1 MKIRPWSSI
10 AFRLALNYGAL
21 VLLTMC
27 MVLAI
32 FYVQTVGVLQLR
44 TDRENAASIDR
55 LLEGHTAEPS
65 LEHLTA
71 LVKRE
76 LRDGEKSDTEIYL
89 LLDALGNKVVGNIDV
104 VPTKLLKGPVAHE
117 ARVVRAG
124 RATVGRLQVRMLDS
138 GGWLVV
144 GSDLQSLRELE
155 RLYGRASLFAALI
168 TLVMAVGG
176 AFVFRGEVEQRAGVI
191 RKTMAS
197 VAEGNLK
204 ARIPVL
210 EQQDEFTRL
219 DRDVNAMLDRLEQLM
234 DGVRHVSNTIAHNL
248 RTPLTRILLRLQS
261 AEGRSAAEQAQ
272 AVQFA
277 AREVAELGVVF
288 DKLLHIAEV
297 ESGARRQAFTPLA
310 LDVVVT
316 DVLELYEPVAE
327 ERGVQMSCAFEGAV
341 VVAADADLI
350 ASALANLIDNALKYT
365 APHGQGMVQV
375 RLELQSEQAVLS
387 VQDNG
392 QGVPAAD
399 LERIGTRF
407 YRADRS
413 REGYGLG
420 LASVQ
425 AIVRLHGGRI
435 SFHDAAPGLRVRLSL
450 PALQS

>member
-1 MKIRPWSSI
+1 
-10 AFRLALNYGAL
+10 
-21 VLLTMC
+21 
-27 MVLAI
+27 
-32 FYVQTVGVLQLR
+32 
-44 TDRENAASIDR
+44 
-55 LLEGHTAEPS
+55 
-65 LEHLTA
+65 
-71 LVKRE
+71 
-76 LRDGEKSDTEIYL
+76 
-89 LLDALGNKVVGNIDV
+89 
-104 VPTKLLKGPVAHE
+104 
-117 ARVVRAG
+117 
-124 RATVGRLQVRMLDS
+124 
-138 GGWLVV
+138 
-144 GSDLQSLRELE
+144 
-155 RLYGRASLFAALI
+155 
-168 TLVMAVGG
+168 
-176 AFVFRGEVEQRAGVI
+176 
-191 RKTMAS
+191 
-197 VAEGNLK
+197 
-204 ARIPVL
+204 
-210 EQQDEFTRL
+210 
-219 DRDVNAMLDRLEQLM
+219 LM

-327 ERGVQMSCAFEGAV
+327 ERGVHMSCAFEGAV
-341 VVAADADLI
+341 VVAADANLI

-365 APHGQGMVQV
+365 VPLGQGMVQV
-375 RLELQSEQAVLS
+375 RLELQGEQVVLS
-387 VQDNG
+387 VRDNG

-399 LERIGTRF
+399 LDRIGTRF

-425 AIVRLHGGRI
+425 AIVRLHGGQL
-435 SFHDAAPGLRVRLSL
+435 SFHDADPGLHVRLSL